1 MKRARRMRVFVGE
14 DERYR
19 GRPLFE
25 AIVLAAREHGLAGA
39 TVFRGFMGYAPHAD
53 VATAGI
59 LRLAENQPVV
69 VDIVDEEER
78 IEGFVPFLKRAV
90 KTGIV
95 VSSDVESEQVVPG
108 AVPDKDLGR
117 GETEEESR
125 AVPGPYVP
133 ATRARVYL
141 RKSAAFGGRPTH
153 ALVTEA
159 FRGAGADDVSVH
171 PGIMGFDRSS
181 GVISARPLRFHADLP
196 VVVEAVGSREEIEA
210 ALPRVREVVERGLIT
225 LTGVE
230 LYEPAG

>member
-1 MKRARRMRVFVGE
+1 MKHAKRMRVFVGE

-25 AIVLAAREHGLAGA
+25 AIVLAAKEHGLAGA

-53 VATAGI
+53 IATAGI

-78 IEGFVPFLKRAV
+78 IEGFLPFLKRAV
-90 KTGIV
+90 KTGVV

-108 AVPDKDLGR
+108 AVPDTDPGR
-117 GETEEESR
+117 GETEEEGR
-125 AVPGPYVP
+125 TRTGPHIP

-141 RKSAAFGGRPTH
+141 RDSAAFEGRPAH

-159 FRGAGADDVSVH
+159 FRGAGASDVSVH
-171 PGIMGFDRSS
+171 RGVMGFDRSS

-230 LYEPAG
+230 RYEPAG